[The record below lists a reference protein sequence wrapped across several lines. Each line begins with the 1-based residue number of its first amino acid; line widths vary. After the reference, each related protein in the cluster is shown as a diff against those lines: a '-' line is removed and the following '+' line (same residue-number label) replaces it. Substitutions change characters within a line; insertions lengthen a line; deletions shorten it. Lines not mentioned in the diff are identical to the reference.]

1 MSRVTADDNA
11 RTIKPSSIVY
21 YALLDICMRLTT
33 ATPYSIFPKTATNN
47 TFESS
52 GRLVATNFLT
62 LPSRRDL
69 PGYYKVIRM
78 PIALDTIEAKLKRQ
92 EFANLTELESYFK
105 RMIANAKDYNQK
117 GSEIYDDAE
126 RLRKALSNYMTKT
139 NPAYKTSGYVAFP
152 TPLPG
157 EGQVDETE
165 DVVGSDADAEGE
177 IDTEVTAIP
186 PPPVKRKPGRP
197 PKNPTAASGTNGMR
211 PGTTPSITESQY
223 STSVG
228 YAGLTFQQAQEKLV
242 AEMLRHKEDEE

>member
-1 MSRVTADDNA
+1 MKLS
-11 RTIKPSSIVY
+11 
-21 YALLDICMRLTT
+21 T
-33 ATPYSIFPKTATNN
+33 ATPYSTLPKTAANN
-47 TFESS
+47 TFQSS

-69 PGYYKVIRM
+69 PDYYKVIRM
-78 PIALDTIEAKLKRQ
+78 PIALDIIEARLKRR

-139 NPAYKTSGYVAFP
+139 NPAYKTPGYVAFP

-165 DVVGSDADAEGE
+165 DAVGSDADAEGE
-177 IDTEVTAIP
+177 IDTEVAVI

-197 PKNPTAASGTNGMR
+197 PKNPMTASGTNGVR
-211 PGTTPSITESQY
+211 AGTTPSITESQY

-228 YAGLTFQQAQEKLV
+228 YTGLTFQQAQEKLV